1 MFYATDIKHES
12 KPFRYAETKTI
23 NNNTNNRMSLVYL
36 HFSAVINLI
45 NTYSMQRIN
54 YCCLWS

>member
-23 NNNTNNRMSLVYL
+23 NNTNNRMSLVYL